1 MNSLEQYLKPPTN
14 NQEDDFYNEDGEAG
28 EEENDYLQ
36 NQENGNDNGDNQD
49 IQGQL
54 GENMQDTKK
63 LNILQNNM
71 QYDDDINDDIIQG
84 INSINAIGNKDD
96 ANIQKNENKYNN
108 EDINN
113 NIENEKKEFEYI
125 NNNFLNMND
134 NENIDINSPDELMN
148 ELLYKIRKIKEN
160 RSKTNNVLKEN
171 DINKINNN
179 NNIDSFLNIGL
190 EKTKSKKIKNEYL
203 GKLNINNQ
211 LIQNNPKMK
220 ELANILIEYNK
231 DKNEND
237 KMQIN
242 FYNNNQINIIKPE
255 VFFNVNNSRNKNIN
269 YYDKNYENKHYISVI
284 DGKAIINGQRINVN
298 SGLYITGNN
307 NAKDKNIN
315 FKEIKK
321 NKIFDFNNDKFM
333 EKRSQLNSSN
343 PKWNKD
349 NNLDFKLNNFNSL
362 NNDVNFKMGGTNDNK
377 VRLSKVS
384 KTSFLTKDY
393 YNEELKKK
401 QLQIYHLTPLNM
413 DFLFFLFLL

>member
-377 VRLSKVS
+377 IRLSKVS

-393 YNEELKKK
+393 YNEELNK
-401 QLQIYHLTPLNM
+401 IN
-413 DFLFFLFLL
+413 DSLFNIDNFKNKLRK

>member
-393 YNEELKKK
+393 YNEELNK
-401 QLQIYHLTPLNM
+401 IN
-413 DFLFFLFLL
+413 DSLFNIDNFKNKLRK

>member
-160 RSKTNNVLKEN
+160 RAKTNNVLKEN

-393 YNEELKKK
+393 YNEELNK
-401 QLQIYHLTPLNM
+401 IN
-413 DFLFFLFLL
+413 DSLFNIDNFKNKLRK